1 MCPLCIST
9 VTLLATGGT
18 SASGLAAVVVKELR
32 SRLDAKKIDP
42 RVQIR
47 GVQNESSNC
56 RVTS

>member
-9 VTLLATGGT
+9 VTLFATGGT
-18 SASGLAAVVVKELR
+18 SASGLAAVVVKKLR
-32 SRLDAKKIDP
+32 SRLDAKIDP
-42 RVQIR
+42 KVQIR